1 MFRDRVSFWSLLVL
15 VMNTIIL
22 GGGFS
27 GLAAGIATDGT
38 VYEAS
43 EHPGGLGHE
52 YEVDGYRFSVGGGHW
67 CFGGDPL
74 VTAFIKSLCD
84 IKRYKRKS
92 SVYFPDKDVFIPY
105 PIQAH
110 LKEFSKLEL
119 AAELAEMDMND
130 PGNHE
135 RVKGNTMRDDL
146 LRQFGDTL
154 CELFFF
160 PFNELYTAGL
170 YDKVAPQ
177 DRYKSPVKGQG
188 YNETFIYPTEGLG
201 VLARRMAARCNIRF
215 GKRAKWID
223 VNEKMVHFE
232 DDTCQGYDRL
242 ISTLPLSRMMEMA
255 LPVLRPDPHV
265 SVLVLNI
272 GAVRGPKCP
281 DDHWVYVPR
290 SKSGFHRVGFYSNV
304 DSGFAPEGKVGVYVE
319 RAFVGGERP
328 RPDGTR
334 YATDVLKELDDWGWI
349 KGRGGL
355 VDLTWVDVAY
365 TYRWPGSTWREDSLK
380 LLKKHD
386 IHSIGRYGNWKFCGI
401 VQSMREGFEAC
412 SQLG

>member
-1 MFRDRVSFWSLLVL
+1 
-15 VMNTIIL
+15 MNTIIL

-223 VNEKMVHFE
+223 VKEKMVHFE

-242 ISTLPLSRMMEMA
+242 ISTLPLNQTARMAKISRD
-255 LPVLRPDPHV
+255 RSDPYVSV
-265 SVLVLNI
+265 SVLNL

-281 DDHWVYVPR
+281 NDHWVYVPQ
-290 SKSGFHRVGFYSNV
+290 SESGFHRVGFYSNV
-304 DSGFAPEGKVGVYVE
+304 DKLFLGGNSPDRVSLYVE
-319 RAFVGGERP
+319 RALLDTAFSVGA
-328 RPDGTR
+328 DI
-334 YATDVLKELDDWGWI
+334 DIIKELQDWGWI
-349 KGRGGL
+349 KD
-355 VDLTWVDVAY
+355 VEASHTTFVDVAY
-365 TYRWPGSTWREDSLK
+365 TYRWLGSTWREDSLE

-401 VQSMREGFEAC
+401 VQSMREGFEVC